1 MCIRDRA
8 RSAFLRALYVAA
20 HAPEPATM
28 TCVNVTSVNV
38 LDNPS
43 RFVNP
48 FQFEISFEC
57 IAHITDD
64 IEWKLTYVGSAESD
78 QHDQE
83 LDSVLVGPMQVGG
96 YKIVF
101 QADPPD
107 PTRIPPQDLLGVTVV
122 LLSCFYK
129 DREFIRVCLLY
140 TSPSPRDA
148 TLSRM
153 PSSA

>member
-1 MCIRDRA
+1 
-8 RSAFLRALYVAA
+8 
-20 HAPEPATM
+20 M

-107 PTRIPPQDLLGVTVV
+107 PTPLLYNEAFTV
-122 LLSCFYK
+122 LAATSALGASCFVAAF
-129 DREFIRVCLLY
+129 RIA
-140 TSPSPRDA
+140 PPR
-148 TLSRM
+148 
-153 PSSA
+153 

>member
-1 MCIRDRA
+1 
-8 RSAFLRALYVAA
+8 
-20 HAPEPATM
+20 M

-101 QADPPD
+101 QAEPPRAD
-107 PTRIPPQDLLGVTVV
+107 PTEEGARGEAAVDEAAMGE
-122 LLSCFYK
+122 SA
-129 DREFIRVCLLY
+129 
-140 TSPSPRDA
+140 RDEDA
-148 TLSRM
+148 
-153 PSSA
+153 

>member
-1 MCIRDRA
+1 
-8 RSAFLRALYVAA
+8 
-20 HAPEPATM
+20 M

-101 QADPPD
+101 QAEAPD
-107 PTRIPPQDLLGVTVV
+107 PRRIPPNDILGVTVI
-122 LLSCFYK
+122 LLSCCYNEK
-129 DREFIRVCLLY
+129 EFIRVRTRSHTQTCPHTRPAPPLAASLSPARRACL
-140 TSPSPRDA
+140 R
-148 TLSRM
+148 RWGIM
-153 PSSA
+153 